1 MNPRVHFD
9 NLEECVGETTEI
21 RTDGGEIDDRTQ
33 HITDDDI
40 EHGTDGEAIQ
50 DINKVREALET
61 FQRSAEETWSEHMD
75 GIEQSHYWLV
85 EETDDVIV
93 LGADDA
99 LYKEYLSPT
108 GHDTT
113 DYHYA
118 VSGVMHSVAKRLTDY
133 NWGYSY
139 PLVIAKPDDF
149 DSGRLFTEAVVNG
162 YINEGLSPEQAWAYF
177 GVEIRDISP
186 NQWAIGCGYSDHSAV
201 SEAVRK
207 AKKKLPRE

>member
-9 NLEECVGETTEI
+9 NLEECVSETTEI

-40 EHGTDGEAIQ
+40 EHGTDGGAIQ

-75 GIEQSHYWLV
+75 GIEQGHYWLV

-93 LGADDA
+93 LAADDVR
-99 LYKEYLSPT
+99 YNEYLSST
-108 GHDTT
+108 GHDTAY
-113 DYHYA
+113 YHYA
-118 VSGVMHSVAKRLTDY
+118 VIGVMHSIARRLTDY
-133 NWGYSY
+133 DWGYSY

-149 DSGRLFTEAVVNG
+149 DWSSVHRG
-162 YINEGLSPEQAWAYF
+162 
-177 GVEIRDISP
+177 IRQPI
-186 NQWAIGCGYSDHSAV
+186 H
-201 SEAVRK
+201 
-207 AKKKLPRE
+207 